1 MENTINILHLEDN
14 RSDSLLVQALLK
26 SPDVKFEYHF
36 ADNEENF
43 ISILQNQK
51 IDLILSDYHLPDY
64 TGTEALLFAREN
76 FPDIPFVFLSGT
88 MGEDVAIKSLLN
100 GATDYVLKSNME
112 RLVPAVQRAFR
123 EAVEKKEKR
132 KAESERI
139 ESEKAYRLLFESNP
153 QPMWVLEVSTLRFLA
168 VNESAILKFGY
179 SRKEFLTL
187 RITDILLPEDIED
200 FMRFDAENQQTLRE
214 AKILRHRLKDGS
226 VRLVEGI
233 SNRID
238 FEGKKARLV
247 MITDITERIQAEK
260 DLIRSEENFHTSIAE
275 SPLGIRI
282 VTVEGK
288 TIYANKAFLDI
299 YQFSSLDEF
308 THTPAKKRYSPESYI
323 RHLER
328 KALRQSGLD
337 VLEYEL
343 TIIRKDGTIRY
354 LKVSRKEV
362 LWNGV
367 KHFQVIKFD
376 ITATKTLLQDLN
388 TAKEK
393 AEESD
398 RLKTAFL
405 NNISHEIRTPFN
417 GLLGFLDLIQDS
429 TTSPEERDEF
439 ISIINRS
446 ADRLM
451 NTINDIV
458 EISQIQTD
466 QTPLTLSETKITK
479 LANDLY
485 EHYHPEVLKKGL
497 KFIINNTLLETFDTV
512 STDNSKLNAI
522 LSHLINNAI
531 KFTKSG
537 SIELNIHPIDNRLEF
552 LIKDTGVGIPE
563 NRQQSIFERF
573 IQADISNTRPFEGAG
588 LGLSISKSYV
598 EMLGGKIWVESE
610 VDKGSTFYFTI
621 PFITTQNAIVSTE
634 TSDASNVKED
644 TPKKEKV
651 LIVEDDEMSEMLLSV
666 LLGNYFDERLYAR
679 TGIEAIEVSRNNP
692 DMDLILMDIKM
703 PGMDGYEATRQ
714 IRKFNSDV
722 IIIAQTAH
730 ALAGDRERALAA
742 GCNEYISKPY
752 NKTSLM
758 KVINK
763 TLKI

>member
-1 MENTINILHLEDN
+1 
-14 RSDSLLVQALLK
+14 
-26 SPDVKFEYHF
+26 
-36 ADNEENF
+36 
-43 ISILQNQK
+43 
-51 IDLILSDYHLPDY
+51 
-64 TGTEALLFAREN
+64 
-76 FPDIPFVFLSGT
+76 

-100 GATDYVLKSNME
+100 GATDYVLKSNMV
-112 RLVPAVQRAFR
+112 RLVPSVQRAFR
-123 EAVEKKEKR
+123 EAVE
-132 KAESERI
+132 
-139 ESEKAYRLLFESNP
+139 
-153 QPMWVLEVSTLRFLA
+153 
-168 VNESAILKFGY
+168 
-179 SRKEFLTL
+179 RKE
-187 RITDILLPEDIED
+187 R
-200 FMRFDAENQQTLRE
+200 
-214 AKILRHRLKDGS
+214 
-226 VRLVEGI
+226 V
-233 SNRID
+233 
-238 FEGKKARLV
+238 
-247 MITDITERIQAEK
+247 QAQK

-299 YQFSSLDEF
+299 YQFSSLEEYI
-308 THTPAKKRYSPESYI
+308 HTPTKKRYSSESYI
-323 RHLER
+323 QHQKR
-328 KALRQSGLD
+328 KDLRQSGLD

-354 LKVSRKEV
+354 LKVSRKEM

-388 TAKEK
+388 AAKEK

-417 GLLGFLDLIQDS
+417 GLLGFLSLIQDS
-429 TTSPEERDEF
+429 TTSPKERDEF

-497 KFIINNTLLETFDTV
+497 KFIINNALLETFDTV
-512 STDNSKLNAI
+512 STDNTKLNAI

-552 LIKDTGVGIPE
+552 SMKDTGVGIPE
-563 NRQQSIFERF
+563 NKQKSIFERF
-573 IQADISNTRPFEGAG
+573 MQADSSNTRSFEGAG
-588 LGLSISKSYV
+588 LGLSISKAFV
-598 EMLGGKIWVESE
+598 EMLGGKIWVESQIG
-610 VDKGSTFYFTI
+610 KGSTFYFNI
-621 PFITTQNAIVSTE
+621 PFITTQNVIANTE
-634 TSDASNVKED
+634 VHDTSNVKEVI
-644 TPKKEKV
+644 PKKKKV

-666 LLGNYFDERLYAR
+666 LLGNYFDERFYAR
-679 TGIEAIEVSRNNP
+679 TGIEAIEVSHNIP
-692 DMDLILMDIKM
+692 DIDLILMDIKM
-703 PGMDGYEATRQ
+703 PGMDGYEATCQ
-714 IRKFNSDV
+714 IRKFNPGV

-730 ALAGDRERALAA
+730 ALAGDRERALEA

-752 NKTSLM
+752 NKISLM

-763 TLKI
+763 TLECL